1 MIPTGDSAS
10 TPSLREPILLQS
22 VLTVSTQNRPAPS
35 PTSTTAPPIAAE
47 DLRVSLGGVPIV
59 EEVTFTLQ
67 RGELALLTGPN
78 GAGKSTLL
86 RALVGLLPSRG
97 DIALFGRPNGGL
109 SAREQFVFV
118 PDEPALYEDLTL
130 REHARFNA
138 LVYRVPEANERAIDW
153 LERFGLA
160 AKLDEFP
167 GTHSRG
173 MRQKLSLA
181 LALGLERPLTLLDE
195 PFNGLDIQSQQLL
208 ADALQARAAAGG
220 AVLLTGHQQELSER
234 LTPRVM
240 TLENGLLA
248 G

>member
-1 MIPTGDSAS
+1 MSVSP
-10 TPSLREPILLQS
+10 EPYR
-22 VLTVSTQNRPAPS
+22 NRDDTIAEG
-35 PTSTTAPPIAAE
+35 APPIRAE
-47 DLRVSLGGVPIV
+47 DLSVSLGGVSIV
-59 EEVTFTLQ
+59 AEVSFTLEAF
-67 RGELALLTGPN
+67 ELALLTGPN

-97 DIALFGRPNGGL
+97 EVELFGRPPAGM
-109 SAREQFVFV
+109 SARARFVFV

-138 LVYRVPEANERAIDW
+138 LLYRAPEADERALGW
-153 LERFGLA
+153 LGRFGLG

-181 LALGLERPLTLLDE
+181 LALGLEQPLTLLDE
-195 PFNGLDIQSQQLL
+195 PFNGLDKEAQDVLTDSLKE
-208 ADALQARAAAGG
+208 RAAEGG
-220 AVLLTGHQQELSER
+220 AVLLTGHQQELEGR
-234 LTPRVM
+234 LAPRLM
-240 TLENGLLA
+240 RLENGLLH

>member
-1 MIPTGDSAS
+1 MS
-10 TPSLREPILLQS
+10 TSRNQAD
-22 VLTVSTQNRPAPS
+22 PAAAGAGS
-35 PTSTTAPPIAAE
+35 DAPPISTDE
-47 DLRVSLGGVPIV
+47 LYVSLGGVHIV
-59 EEVTFTLQ
+59 EDVTFTLK

-97 DIALFGRPNGGL
+97 NIDLFGRPNGSL
-109 SAREQFVFV
+109 AVRQRFVFV

-138 LVYRVPEANERAIDW
+138 LVYQVQDADDRALEW
-153 LERFGLA
+153 LARFGLEE
-160 AKLDEFP
+160 KLDEFP

-173 MRQKLSLA
+173 MRQKLSLS

-195 PFNGLDIQSQQLL
+195 PFNGLDIESQELL
-208 ADALQARAAAGG
+208 ADALRARASSGG
-220 AVLLTGHQQELSER
+220 AVMLTGHQVELVDR
-234 LTPRVM
+234 LKPR
-240 TLENGLLA
+240 LLRLDNGLLH

>member
-1 MIPTGDSAS
+1 M
-10 TPSLREPILLQS
+10 
-22 VLTVSTQNRPAPS
+22 
-35 PTSTTAPPIAAE
+35 
-47 DLRVSLGGVPIV
+47 SLGGVNIV
-59 EEVTFTLQ
+59 EDISFTLK

-97 DIALFGRPNGGL
+97 DVELFGRPNSGF

-138 LVYRVPEANERAIDW
+138 LVYQSDGADERALEW
-153 LERFGLA
+153 LEEFGLGE
-160 AKLDEFP
+160 KLDEFP

-173 MRQKLSLA
+173 MRQKLSLS

-195 PFNGLDIQSQQLL
+195 PFNGLDLPSQELL
-208 ADALQARAAAGG
+208 ADALRARASAGG
-220 AVLLTGHQQELSER
+220 AVLLTGHQQELTER
-234 LTPRVM
+234 LRPRL
-240 TLENGLLA
+240 LELRDGLLR

>member
-1 MIPTGDSAS
+1 M
-10 TPSLREPILLQS
+10 ILLQS
-22 VLTVSTQNRPAPS
+22 LLTVSTQNQPAS
-35 PTSTTAPPIAAE
+35 QASTTAPPIATE
-47 DLRVSLGGVPIV
+47 ELRVSLGGVPIV
-59 EEVTFTLQ
+59 EEVTFTLE

-138 LVYRVPEANERAIDW
+138 LVYRVPEADERAVDW
-153 LERFGLA
+153 LERFGLG

-195 PFNGLDIQSQQLL
+195 PFNGLDIQSQELL
-208 ADALQARAAAGG
+208 ADALQGRAAAGG

-240 TLENGLLA
+240 TLENGLLT